1 LIVRKEDLMEKK
13 VLIVDDEERVV
24 QSIAGVLEDEGFRV
38 AKAKSG
44 EEAIKV
50 FQQEEPDITL
60 LDIWMPGMDGIEVL
74 KRLKWISP
82 DCQVIMISGHATIST
97 AMTAVKLGAFDFIE
111 KPLSL
116 DVLLMTIHR
125 ALDQQKELL
134 TLQRSEEIVSED
146 PFQGKKIF
154 PKEIVGELPGPPF
167 ASLREAIPLTREAL
181 KRKGASLLPQRTLK
195 QSMVLYGTG
204 LHSGKKTGLLFQPL
218 PPHSG
223 ILFGNV
229 SSDEFVPAHLDY
241 VQTTEFATSLKKGR
255 AIAKTVE
262 HLMAVLHAYRITNL
276 MVKMIEEIPIMDGS
290 ALEFCKIVEEAGVED
305 QEERVDELI
314 IDRRLEVV
322 HHNKSLTIEPAEGF
336 SVHFFLNY
344 PPPIGEQTFDFIL
357 ESEEVFRDQV
367 APARTFG
374 FVKDI
379 EMLERMGMGGGGR
392 LHNFILLD
400 DEKIVNTELRFSDEF
415 VRHKVLDL
423 IGDFY
428 LLNRPVRGKVT
439 ARLTGH
445 TENIALMK
453 KIQEAKRE
461 KER

>member
-1 LIVRKEDLMEKK
+1 MEKK
-13 VLIVDDEERVV
+13 VLIVDDEESVV
-24 QSIAGVLEDEGFRV
+24 QSIAGVLEDEGFQV
-38 AKAKSG
+38 ARAKSG

-116 DVLLMTIHR
+116 DTLLMTIHR
-125 ALDQQKELL
+125 ALNQQKELL
-134 TLQRSEEIVSED
+134 TIQRSEEIVTED
-146 PFQGKKIF
+146 PFEGKKVF
-154 PKEIVGELPGPPF
+154 PKEGAGEFTGPPF
-167 ASLREAIPLTREAL
+167 PSIPEAISLAREVT
-181 KRKGASLLPQRTLK
+181 KRKGTSLTPQRTLK

-223 ILFGNV
+223 ILFGNI

-241 VQTTEFATSLKKGR
+241 VQTTEFATSLKKGG

-290 ALEFCKIVEEAGVED
+290 ALEFCKIVEEAGLED
-305 QEERVDELI
+305 QEERVDELV
-314 IDRRLEVV
+314 IDRRLEIV
-322 HHNKSLTIEPAEGF
+322 HNNKSLTIEPAEVF
-336 SVHFFLNY
+336 SIHFFLNY
-344 PPPIGEQTFDFIL
+344 PPPIGEQTFDFTL
-357 ESEEVFRDQV
+357 ESEEAFRDQV

-374 FVKDI
+374 FLKDI

-400 DEKIVNTELRFSDEF
+400 DGKIVNTELRFLDEF

-428 LLNRPVRGKVT
+428 LLNRPIRGKVT

-453 KIQEAKRE
+453 KIQEAQRE